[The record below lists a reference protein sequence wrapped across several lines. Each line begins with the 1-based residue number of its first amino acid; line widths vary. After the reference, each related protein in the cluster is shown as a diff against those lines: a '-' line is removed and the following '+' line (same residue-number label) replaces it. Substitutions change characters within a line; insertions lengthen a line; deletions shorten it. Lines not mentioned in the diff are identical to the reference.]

1 MQESKA
7 SSFEITCKHPSP
19 RSKEKKS
26 LELMETPISSEV
38 NFFSETSLKTIAKY
52 EGALVKQTK
61 RQNMSWLQD
70 FDGIL
75 KFRTLWYES

>member
-38 NFFSETSLKTIAKY
+38 NFFSDTSLKTIAKY
-52 EGALVKQTK
+52 EGALLKQTQETK
-61 RQNMSWLQD
+61 HVLTTG
-70 FDGIL
+70 F
-75 KFRTLWYES
+75 